1 MGGIYMDNER
11 EEFWKKQSFVV
22 ITDNTKP
29 AMKYT
34 IDELTKRGKEL
45 YIFNLSTNPDKEDIK
60 SLDDIPD
67 NVENAVLGITI
78 SDPADF
84 VQALKTRGCSNFWIH
99 WRTETPGIEGMR
111 DSGIRIIKGKCPMMY
126 LGKDFS
132 IHGLHRSIAK
142 LTGKY

>member
-1 MGGIYMDNER
+1 MDNER
-11 EEFWKKQSFVV
+11 EEFWEKQSFVI

-34 IDELTKRGKEL
+34 IDELTKRGKEV
-45 YIFNLSTNPDKEDIK
+45 YIFDLSTNPDKGDIK
-60 SLDDIPD
+60 SVDDIPD
-67 NVENAVLGITI
+67 NVENTVLGITT

-84 VQALKTRGCSNFWIH
+84 VQALKNRGFSNFWIH
-99 WRTETPGIEGMR
+99 WRTETPGIEKMR
-111 DSGIRIIKGKCPMMY
+111 DPDIQIIKGKCPMMY

-142 LTGKY
+142 FTTNGV